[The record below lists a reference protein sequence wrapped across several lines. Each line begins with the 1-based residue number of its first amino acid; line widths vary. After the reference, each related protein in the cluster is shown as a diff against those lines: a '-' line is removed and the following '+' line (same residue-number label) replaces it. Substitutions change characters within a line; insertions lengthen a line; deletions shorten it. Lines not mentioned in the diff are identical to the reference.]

1 MELPSPVASLILSP
15 ALKSV
20 VTLGA
25 KFWFAAIPIRRV
37 PVLRD
42 SGRRWPAGKGSRW
55 RERRSKRVSRGV
67 LRCL

>member
-20 VTLGA
+20 VTFGGHV
-25 KFWFAAIPIRRV
+25 WFAAIPIRRV

-42 SGRRWPAGKGSRW
+42 SGPDCPP
-55 RERRSKRVSRGV
+55 ERVSDGAKEEAGG
-67 LRCL
+67 